1 MGTQQYEETTM
12 GSSKDYR
19 RYASAWLT
27 LFDAFKDD
35 PYRQIA
41 VDCPDSKAAQAM
53 RLEFYKARDAFLADE
68 GMNAE
73 YGAVLN
79 SREATVHG
87 TQAVF
92 DNKDRTW
99 MTDAIH
105 Q

>member
-1 MGTQQYEETTM
+1 M

-41 VDCPDSKAAQAM
+41 VDCPDAKAAAAM
-53 RLEFYKARDAFLADE
+53 RLEFYKARDAFIADE

-73 YGAVLN
+73 YGVVLN
-79 SREATVHG
+79 SREVTVHDNK
-87 TQAVF
+87 AVF

-99 MTDAIH
+99 LNDAIN
-105 Q
+105 QAVAKD